1 MCARACPLTEPQPK
15 LLTARTGRSSSTMQT
30 AFILPLVLLLIGC
43 PVTGADN
50 VKANPLSGV
59 IQMLNDLKAKV
70 TKDGEDEAK
79 AYDEYYDW
87 CNKVTGEELHSIELD
102 KERKEKLVADI
113 EKYFAEIEQSGKAI
127 SDEAKAIAQAIK
139 EGKNALHLREKQH
152 SDFMAAEKELVESI
166 DMLSRAITVLESEMK
181 KGSAAAF
188 TQMLDTKMPVILQV
202 LNTVLDAASFTT
214 SDKDKLVAL
223 VQAQQEDDS
232 LAAPAAAVYTSK
244 SGSIV
249 DMLNEM
255 KDKAETKLE
264 ELRQG
269 EQQARY
275 VYNQLVAALKAQ
287 KAADEKDL
295 ASEKEEKNEAGEDKA
310 DAEKDLSGT
319 VKVLDVHTEAYRQ
332 TKAQCMQTSSDH
344 EQTVKSRTEELK
356 VVGEAISILDTMSS
370 KAAGRTYTLLQLS
383 SGLSALKTQ
392 DDLAALEVITLIKKM
407 AKSHHSAALAQLGS
421 KIGSVAQTGG
431 SAQDVFAKI
440 KGMISDMIAKLEK
453 EQQDE
458 ASEKAY
464 CDEQLSDATQKE
476 GDMMDGIKTIASKK
490 DQKAGKSQTA
500 KEDEKSL
507 LADIAKI
514 DEAQTELD
522 KIRKDEH
529 AAFMEAK
536 TDLELGIKGVRK
548 ATQLLKD
555 YYSEDTE
562 KEDDTAF
569 AQMSQPAVPQKHSK
583 SGSAIDG
590 ILDILEMT
598 ESDFATNLAKIQT
611 EEADSL
617 AEYEKTA
624 AENEV
629 EKTALTQQVKFKVQE
644 YKTLDTQITQHD
656 SDLDAAKTEHSAVTD
671 FLVELKKRCKAKPSS
686 YEIRQQKRQAEIT
699 GLKEAMEI
707 LKNEVAFAQRRKF
720 SNHLRGGALA

>member
-1 MCARACPLTEPQPK
+1 
-15 LLTARTGRSSSTMQT
+15 MQT
-30 AFILPLVLLLIGC
+30 VFMLPFVLLLVGC
-43 PVTGADN
+43 PTVEADE

-59 IQMLNDLKAKV
+59 IEMLNDLKAKV

-79 AYDEYYDW
+79 AYNEYYDW
-87 CNKVTGEELHSIELD
+87 CNKVTGEELHAIELD
-102 KERKEKLVADI
+102 KERKDKLMADI
-113 EKYFAEIEQSGKAI
+113 EKYFAEIEQSGRAI
-127 SDEAKAIAQAIK
+127 SEEAKAIAQAIK

-152 SDFMAAEKELVESI
+152 SEFMAAEKELVDSI
-166 DMLSRAITVLESEMK
+166 DMLSRAITVLEQEMK

-188 TQMLDTKMPVILQV
+188 TQLLNAKMPAILQV
-202 LNTVLDAASFTT
+202 LNTVLDAASFSS

-223 VQAQQEDDS
+223 VQSHQEDDS
-232 LAAPAAAVYTSK
+232 FAAPSAAVYTSK

-249 DMLNEM
+249 DILNEM

-264 ELRQG
+264 EIRQG
-269 EQQARY
+269 EQQARF

-287 KAADEKDL
+287 KAADEKDM
-295 ASEKEEKNEAGEDKA
+295 SNEKEDKNEASEDKA

-319 VKVLDVHTEAYRQ
+319 VKVLDVHTEAYRS
-332 TKAQCMQTSSDH
+332 TKAQCMQTASDH
-344 EQTVKSRTEELK
+344 EATVKSRTEELK
-356 VVGEAISILDTMSS
+356 VVGEAISILDKMAS
-370 KAAGRTYTLLQLS
+370 KAAGRTYSLIQLS
-383 SGLSALKTQ
+383 TSLSSLKTQ

-421 KIGSVAQTGG
+421 KIGSIAQTGG
-431 SAQDVFAKI
+431 STQDVFAKI

-464 CDEQLSDATQKE
+464 CDEQLSDTKQKE
-476 GDMMDGIKTIASKK
+476 NDMMDSIKTIAAKK
-490 DQKAGKSQTA
+490 DQKGSKSQTA
-500 KEDEKSL
+500 KDDEKTL
-507 LADIAKI
+507 LADVANI
-514 DEAQTELD
+514 DQAQAELD
-522 KIRKDEH
+522 KVRKDEH

-555 YYSEDTE
+555 YYSEDE
-562 KEDDTAF
+562 GAEDSAAF
-569 AQMSQPAVPQKHSK
+569 AQMSQPAVPEKHSK
-583 SGSAIDG
+583 SGNAIDG

-598 ESDFATNLAKIQT
+598 ESDFATGLAKEQT

-617 AEYEKTA
+617 AEYEKIT

-629 EKTALTQQVKFKVQE
+629 EKTALEQQIKFKVQE
-644 YKTLDTQITQHD
+644 YKTLDTQITQHE

-671 FLVELKKRCKAKPSS
+671 FLAELKKRCKAKPSS
-686 YEIRQQKRQAEIT
+686 YEIRQQKRQAEMT

-720 SNHLRGGALA
+720 SSHLRGGALA